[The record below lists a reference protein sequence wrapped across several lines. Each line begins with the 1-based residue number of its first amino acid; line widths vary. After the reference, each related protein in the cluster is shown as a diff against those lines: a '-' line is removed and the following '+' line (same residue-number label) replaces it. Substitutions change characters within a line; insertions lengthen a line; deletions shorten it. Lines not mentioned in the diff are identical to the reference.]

1 MVWPS
6 ITRTFQVL
14 VTGLNNCTDTGE
26 VSISV
31 FTLPIVDA
39 GNNQVGCLGDSFM
52 LSSSGSANTYV
63 WNNGIIDGVPFH

>member
-6 ITRTFQVL
+6 NNTTFQVL
-14 VTGLNNCTDTGE
+14 VTGSNNCVEQVE

-39 GNNQVGCLGDSFM
+39 GNNQVGCLGDSFT
-52 LSSSGSANTYV
+52 LSSSGSANTACLE
-63 WNNGIIDGVPFH
+63 